1 MSSAHRGCFLTWH
14 QGPGQ
19 SILWFS
25 GWGHHGVQ
33 RRLQIYPSRRGDLPC
48 TVALGTFSKLSEP
61 FRTNR
66 VTEEGI
72 LGNLSPKA
80 GSQWPAGDDQGSTRG
95 LAVDGA
101 SVEMASS
108 SFSFS
113 WQQPRCGRWGRHK
126 TRSVIPPRSGWIL
139 GSGSCVDRPTPYQ
152 IITQDQPN
160 PTMHVLSEKEGRPAP
175 GSPSTGRRTAGCF
188 GPAQQ
193 VSLSIGPGT
202 PSRRMGLGLEKD
214 WQPFNSRHSKRSLNM
229 ELSLITGLAC
239 QTADSSPG
247 MAQDDEHMDPGHL
260 LWFPN
265 IKASQK
271 YQLIKPKCLEH
282 RRLGWPTQT
291 PLALLSAAS
300 PCLHD
305 VGDSLPATPRR
316 RIQTSSPNLPY

>member
-1 MSSAHRGCFLTWH
+1 MGTNTLQSRLSLFFSHDGLLLPSFHARSYLLLTAARHPSLFKSGLAQHQSAQRMSLSSGQMCLAWSICPLPSAGVCLSMSSAHRGCFLTWH

-95 LAVDGA
+95 SAVDGA

-113 WQQPRCGRWGRHK
+113 WQQPRCGRWGKHK
-126 TRSVIPPRSGWIL
+126 TRSVCHSTSIWMDSGFWIL
-139 GSGSCVDRPTPYQ
+139 RGSPDA
-152 IITQDQPN
+152 
-160 PTMHVLSEKEGRPAP
+160 LSDHHARPAK
-175 GSPSTGRRTAGCF
+175 SHHA
-188 GPAQQ
+188 
-193 VSLSIGPGT
+193 
-202 PSRRMGLGLEKD
+202 
-214 WQPFNSRHSKRSLNM
+214 
-229 ELSLITGLAC
+229 
-239 QTADSSPG
+239 
-247 MAQDDEHMDPGHL
+247 
-260 LWFPN
+260 
-265 IKASQK
+265 
-271 YQLIKPKCLEH
+271 
-282 RRLGWPTQT
+282 RL
-291 PLALLSAAS
+291 
-300 PCLHD
+300 
-305 VGDSLPATPRR
+305 V
-316 RIQTSSPNLPY
+316 